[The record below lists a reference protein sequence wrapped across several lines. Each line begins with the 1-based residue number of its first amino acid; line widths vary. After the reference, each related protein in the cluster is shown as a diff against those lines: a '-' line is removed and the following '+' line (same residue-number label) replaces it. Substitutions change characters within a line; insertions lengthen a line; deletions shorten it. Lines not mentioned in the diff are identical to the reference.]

1 MNEVTTSALGA
12 VTSRAQ
18 TVSGSQSEQR
28 AIAEVQAAVVMAK
41 RFPRDQIAAVDR
53 IKNAFSRPRLAE
65 VSQYQYSK
73 GGTDVS
79 GPSIRA
85 AEAIAQQWGNIE
97 FGFTE
102 KSRGLGLD
110 GVPYSEVEAYAW
122 DVETL
127 ARKPLTFIVRHWRDT
142 RKGGY
147 QLSDEREIYELVANM
162 AQRRVRACLLSILPG
177 DVVEEAMIQ
186 ADLTMK
192 SKADTSP
199 EAMQKMVSAFAEF
212 DVTRQQLE
220 ARIQRR
226 IDSIT
231 PAQVVGLKKI
241 YASLR
246 DGMSSPAD
254 WFSPSEEQPKSAE
267 KPDYPGEDFDASL
280 PKWASAI
287 SAGKKSAEQI
297 IATVSSKYSLSADQ
311 QARIRAAEIPGE
323 NDADA

>member
-1 MNEVTTSALGA
+1 MNELTTSALGA

-85 AEAIAQQWGNIE
+85 AEAIAQQWGNVE

-102 KSRGLGLD
+102 KARGLGLD
-110 GVPYSEVEAYAW
+110 GVPFSEVEAYAW
-122 DVETL
+122 DIETI

-142 RKGGY
+142 KKGGY

-199 EAMQKMVSAFAEF
+199 EAMQKMVAAFAEF
-212 DVTRQQLE
+212 DVTKQQLE
-220 ARIQRR
+220 TRIQRR

-246 DGMSSPAD
+246 DGMSAPGD
-254 WFSPSEEQPKSAE
+254 WFDADDSPKATE
-267 KPDYPGEDFDASL
+267 KPSYPNDDFDSSF
-280 PKWASAI
+280 PKWAAAV
-287 SAGKKSAEQI
+287 SAGKKSADQI
-297 IATVSSKYSLSADQ
+297 IATVSSKYTLSADQ
-311 QARIRAAEIPGE
+311 LEQIRSIEIPGE
-323 NDADA
+323 EHADA

>member
-102 KSRGLGLD
+102 NSRGLGFD

-127 ARKPLTFIVRHWRDT
+127 ARKPLKFIVRHWRDT
-142 RKGGY
+142 KRGGY
-147 QLSDEREIYELVANM
+147 QLTDEREIYELVANM

-177 DVVEEAMIQ
+177 DVVEEAMTQ

-199 EAMQKMVSAFAEF
+199 EAMQKMVAAFAEF
-212 DVTRQQLE
+212 DVTKQQLE
-220 ARIQRR
+220 TRIQRR

-246 DGMSSPAD
+246 DGMSAPGD
-254 WFSPSEEQPKSAE
+254 WFDADDSPKATE
-267 KPDYPGEDFDASL
+267 KPSYQGDDFDSSF
-280 PKWASAI
+280 PKWAAAV
-287 SAGKKSAEQI
+287 SAGKKSADQI
-297 IATVSSKYSLSADQ
+297 VATVSSKYTLSADQ
-311 QARIRAAEIPGE
+311 LERILSLEIPGE
-323 NDADA
+323 EHADA